1 MESVSEALN
10 KATSI
15 LKSLNGN
22 SLTADHLDSIVSQL
36 DSVDVNELLGQIP
49 EPPGTGLDDVETKN
63 KFQQIAND
71 LNKTADAFNDEL
83 ERIKRMR
90 STLNLDAL
98 DPVIQSAKRIIQPV
112 FNFTAD
118 LEFNDD

>member
-10 KATSI
+10 KATSV
-15 LKSLNGN
+15 LKALNGT
-22 SLTADHLDSIVSQL
+22 SLTADQLDSTVSQL
-36 DSVDVNELLGQIP
+36 NAVDIHELLAQIP
-49 EPPGTGLDDVETKN
+49 APPESGSDEVGTRN

-71 LNKTADAFNDEL
+71 LNKSADGFNDEL

-90 STLNLDAL
+90 NTLNLDAL
-98 DPVIQSAKRIIQPV
+98 DPVIQAAKRIIQPV

-118 LEFNDD
+118 LEGDES

>member
-10 KATSI
+10 KATSV
-15 LKSLNGN
+15 LKLLNGS
-22 SLTADHLDSIVSQL
+22 SLTADQL
-36 DSVDVNELLGQIP
+36 DSTISRLNAVDIHELLGQIP
-49 EPPGTGLDDVETKN
+49 VPPDSGSNDSATKN

-71 LNKTADAFNDEL
+71 LNKSADGFNDEL

-90 STLNLDAL
+90 NTLNLDAL
-98 DPVIQSAKRIIQPV
+98 DPVIQAAKRIIQPV

-118 LEFNDD
+118 MEDNED